1 MVREGTSWNV
11 DPLTTQST
19 QPLEEA
25 CAHEPG
31 AMTPRGPRFY
41 LQHTSAQ
48 AQQTIDWFSR
58 RLQDCCVMSSASCLA
73 SGPLQSI
80 TWHMQRGQWQTRR
93 SDRRRRRPTKSFNL
107 STFAISLKKHV
118 SQLFF
123 LHVLSKKIKEKIR
136 ENNEIKQIKCFLFNL
151 LGFATMG

>member
-25 CAHEPG
+25 CTHEPG
-31 AMTPRGPRFY
+31 AMTLRFLSAAY
-41 LQHTSAQ
+41 LSPSTANNWLVL
-48 AQQTIDWFSR
+48 AAPA
-58 RLQDCCVMSSASCLA
+58 RLLCVASSASGLA